1 MANLD
6 LNLLP
11 ILLALY
17 DSRSVTAAAQRL
29 GMSQPAVSKA
39 LARSRKAF
47 EDQLFVRTSL
57 GLEPTNKAKQ
67 MILPIRSIM
76 SYVQNDLISDIGF
89 DPLKTETTFNLAL
102 SEVGELLCLPK
113 LIRDFQ
119 VVAPRSRIKSISVSP
134 RDLINGL
141 EDGKVDLAI
150 GLYPELRNSNI
161 YRQRLALSNVACLLR
176 ADHPVRSK
184 SLSLKKYLDLEHISV
199 GSGHSQQITENIFQS
214 RELRRRVR
222 FTASNYLII
231 PEIIKN
237 SDLVATLI
245 FNLANYF
252 ARTHTKLRVAAAP
265 KEIPPIEIRQFWHQ
279 RYNDDPKSKWLRGM
293 IKLLF
298 SRSP

>member
-17 DSRSVTAAAQRL
+17 DNRSVTAAAQRL

-76 SYVQNDLISDIGF
+76 SHVQNDLISGIGF
-89 DPLKTETTFNLAL
+89 DPSKTETTFNLAL

-119 VVAPRSRIKSISVSP
+119 VFAPRSGIKSVCPPP

-141 EDGKVDLAI
+141 ENGKIDLAI
-150 GLYPELRNSNI
+150 GIYPELSNSNI

-176 ADHPVRSK
+176 ADHPIRSK

-199 GSGHSQQITENIFQS
+199 RSGHSQQIIENIFQS
-214 RELRRRVR
+214 KELQRRVT
-222 FTASNYLII
+222 FTTSNYLII
-231 PEIIKN
+231 PEIIK
-237 SDLVATLI
+237 STDLVATLI

-252 ARTHTKLRVAAAP
+252 ARTHTKLKVVAAP

-279 RYNDDPKSKWLRGM
+279 RYNDDPRSKWLRGM
-293 IKLLF
+293 TKLLF
-298 SRSP
+298 SQPR